1 MIFNSRKE
9 ALKYMQDNDIDTS
22 TLTEDF
28 WQEVNESGAQPEFQI
43 IAEMIYDLYSEAT
56 FQENKYHIPF
66 EKDIRQAYEKDIK
79 NLIGVFD
86 YAGSIEECEAAYE
99 NKITNY
105 LMLVS
110 ASMAAKLSYDTQEK
124 EDTLE
129 KHLERAQ
136 LLKTHKHAEPF
147 SHQAIAM
154 DSTQYEVFAKRFV
167 TTKPNWEQ
175 QEDCGMLTTGTYVV
189 EELGWCYNN
198 RGFITQRYLI
208 ENLQ

>member
-43 IAEMIYDLYSEAT
+43 IAEMIYDLYREAT

-66 EKDIRQAYEKDIK
+66 EKDIRNAYSTDIK
-79 NLIGVFD
+79 KKIGVVDF
-86 YAGSIEECEAAYE
+86 AGSAEQAEAYYDE
-99 NKITNY
+99 KVIDY
-105 LMLVS
+105 VMLVS

-154 DSTQYEVFAKRFV
+154 NQNQYEVFAKRFV

-175 QEDCGMLTTGTYVV
+175 QKDCGILATGTRIV